1 MSSPDE
7 ELNQQIQNKFIR
19 DTVRPFESKSRI
31 QFEEDKIPT
40 YKVEKSE
47 PIIEHMF
54 QPPIQNF
61 TPINDNLVF
70 SEPNVSTPHNCVH
83 IFESVRK
90 CPICKH
96 LYSKNDGI
104 YISVIIILIIVII
117 ILLKIVFQ
125 KK

>member
-31 QFEEDKIPT
+31 QFEENSIPT
-40 YKVEKSE
+40 YKVEKPLVPPPQPQMME
-47 PIIEHMF
+47 P
-54 QPPIQNF
+54 PRSLSF
-61 TPINDNLVF
+61 TPINARDSNPF
-70 SEPNVSTPHNCVH
+70 DSHNC
-83 IFESVRK
+83 IETFNCVRS

-104 YISVIIILIIVII
+104 YVCVIIILIIII
-117 ILLKIVFQ
+117 ILLMKIIFQ

>member
-7 ELNQQIQNKFIR
+7 ELNQQIKNKFIR

-31 QFEEDKIPT
+31 QFEENSIPT
-40 YKVEKSE
+40 YKVENL
-47 PIIEHMF
+47 PM
-54 QPPIQNF
+54 QPPPSPQMMEPSKPLSF
-61 TPINDNLVF
+61 TPINTNNSNPF
-70 SEPNVSTPHNCVH
+70 HSHNC
-83 IFESVRK
+83 IDTFECVRS

-104 YISVIIILIIVII
+104 YVCVIIILIIII
-117 ILLKIVFQ
+117 ILLLKSIYQ

>member
-7 ELNQQIQNKFIR
+7 ELNQQIKNKFIR

-31 QFEEDKIPT
+31 QFEENSIPT
-40 YKVEKSE
+40 YKVEKH
-47 PIIEHMF
+47 PMP
-54 QPPIQNF
+54 QPPQPQMMEPPKSLSF
-61 TPINDNLVF
+61 TPIN
-70 SEPNVSTPHNCVH
+70 STNHNSFHSHNC
-83 IFESVRK
+83 IETFDCVRS

-104 YISVIIILIIVII
+104 YVCVIIILVIII
-117 ILLKIVFQ
+117 ILLLKSIYQ

>member
-7 ELNQQIQNKFIR
+7 QLNQQIQNKFIR

-31 QFEEDKIPT
+31 QFEENSIPT
-40 YKVEKSE
+40 YKVEKPIE
-47 PIIEHMF
+47 P
-54 QPPIQNF
+54 PPRMMEIQKPLAF
-61 TPINDNLVF
+61 TPVTEHF
-70 SEPNVSTPHNCVH
+70 RFHSEHHNCVET
-83 IFESVRK
+83 FDYVRN

-104 YISVIIILIIVII
+104 YICVIIILVILI
-117 ILLKIVFQ
+117 ILLLKMIYHQ